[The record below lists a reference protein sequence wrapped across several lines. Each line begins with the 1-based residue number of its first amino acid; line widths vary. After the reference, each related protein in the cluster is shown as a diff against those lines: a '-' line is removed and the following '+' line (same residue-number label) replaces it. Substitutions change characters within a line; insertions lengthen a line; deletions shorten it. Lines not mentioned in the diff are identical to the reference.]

1 MPNVTIFIPA
11 DRMPP
16 DETLAD
22 LTEQCTELCTGILR
36 AALEN
41 VHIIYVPVRH
51 GRGRP
56 AFAEIQYRLGPFRT
70 SLVMAQFIKRLDDAI
85 RRKPTSPRAS
95 AVLAM
100 KRRAST
106 REISRCLEK
115 NHV

>member
-85 RRKPTSPRAS
+85 RRNTDLTARIRCFGYEAS
-95 AVLAM
+95 SIHA
-100 KRRAST
+100 R
-106 REISRCLEK
+106 
-115 NHV
+115 N

>member
-41 VHIIYVPVRH
+41 VHIIYLPVRH

-56 AFAEIQYRLGPFRT
+56 AYAEIQYRLGPFRT

-85 RRKPTSPRAS
+85 RRNTDLTARIRCFGYEAS
-95 AVLAM
+95 SIHA
-100 KRRAST
+100 R
-106 REISRCLEK
+106 
-115 NHV
+115 N